1 MASSRTFGR
10 VSTNMQDMQVVLNSA
25 ALHTVILPRVGPP
38 ASIPPN
44 AAISDKKL
52 LQMRVDEL
60 RAAIW
65 KHQVS
70 FPSQIPTFSKHTRPD
85 VQRKLVQLYFVCGWS
100 GPKIRA
106 RYDLSAQRFQQ
117 ILSTWKRRAV
127 ELGFIQTIP
136 PDQPLSFGPIRTPIR
151 IFLSPAGNESSAPV
165 IPAVNRFG
173 GRHRNNHRDV
183 NGNGNGNGNGS
194 ENSCRPRSKC
204 DSRQIAEVLKRLQA
218 GRSVAEMASEV
229 GVTASTIR
237 DWKRQQEIVL
247 LQRENKEL
255 REKLAKLA
263 ATEKTVR
270 PH

>member
-10 VSTNMQDMQVVLNSA
+10 VSPDMQVVINQPA
-25 ALHTVILPRVGPP
+25 FPNVVLPRVPP
-38 ASIPPN
+38 VREIPSISRIP
-44 AAISDKKL
+44 AISDKKL
-52 LQMRVDEL
+52 YGMRVDEL
-60 RAAIW
+60 RAAIRN
-65 KHQVS
+65 HQVS
-70 FPSQIPTFSKHTRPD
+70 FPSQIPTFPKHTRPD
-85 VQRKLVQLYFVCGWS
+85 LQRKLVQLYFICGWS

-136 PDQPLSFGPIRTPIR
+136 PDQAFRFGSVRCPIR
-151 IFLSPAGNESSAPV
+151 IFLSPSGNGSSTSV
-165 IPAVNRFG
+165 ISAVKRFG
-173 GRHRNNHRDV
+173 GRHRNNHPDV
-183 NGNGNGNGNGS
+183 NGNGS

-204 DSRQIAEVLKRLQA
+204 DSRQIAEVLKHLQA
-218 GRSVAEMASEV
+218 GRSVAEMAGEV

-237 DWKRQQEIVL
+237 DWKRQQEILL

-255 REKLAKLA
+255 KEQLAKLA
-263 ATEKTVR
+263 ATGKAVR

>member
-10 VSTNMQDMQVVLNSA
+10 ISADMQDMQVVLHSA
-25 ALHTVILPRVGPP
+25 ALPTVILPRVGPP
-38 ASIPPN
+38 ANIPAH
-44 AAISDKKL
+44 AAFSDKKL

-85 VQRKLVQLYFVCGWS
+85 LQRKLVQLYFICGWS

-136 PDQPLSFGPIRTPIR
+136 PDQALSFGPVRPPIR
-151 IFLSPAGNESSAPV
+151 IFLSPAGNESSASVMPRV
-165 IPAVNRFG
+165 KRFG

-183 NGNGNGNGNGS
+183 NGNGNGS

-204 DSRQIAEVLKRLQA
+204 DSRQIAEVLKRLEA

-237 DWKRQQEIVL
+237 EWKRQQEILL

-255 REKLAKLA
+255 REKLVKLA
-263 ATEKTVR
+263 SIEKTDR